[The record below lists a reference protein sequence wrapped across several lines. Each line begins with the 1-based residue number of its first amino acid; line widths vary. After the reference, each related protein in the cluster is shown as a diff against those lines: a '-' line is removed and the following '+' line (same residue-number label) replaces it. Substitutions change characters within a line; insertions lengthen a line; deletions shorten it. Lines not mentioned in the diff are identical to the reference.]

1 MSDNQTIKDRLILF
15 IGSLNIGQ
23 GKFEKECGF
32 SNGYINN
39 ISKNIGADKLQKILS
54 RYPLLNQNWLL
65 TGEGEMLRG
74 GSTVVANNSG
84 ITAVNNTG
92 RITASQDGSADNALA
107 NYAGMIEEIHNIL
120 LNEIATTR
128 KELNAERDNFDN
140 ILSQQR
146 AELMAII
153 SKQNEHISAL
163 IGKLLDEK

>member
-92 RITASQDGSADNALA
+92 RITDNDLSADISNTTKALDALA
-107 NYAGMIEEIHNIL
+107 SSQKMHEKTQEQL
-120 LNEIATTR
+120 SKLQEQ
-128 KELNAERDNFDN
+128 FD
-140 ILSQQR
+140 R
-146 AELMAII
+146 
-153 SKQNEHISAL
+153 
-163 IGKLLDEK
+163 LLDIFQNFVGK